1 MPEWT
6 AIQQVWPLLIGV
18 AVIWARL
25 EVALSQNRSQSVK
38 NESEIQKLE
47 SQLEVQKAVTHQQAL
62 SLARIEESLTSI
74 GRTLGRMDRKISGS

>member
-74 GRTLGRMDRKISGS
+74 GRTLERMDRKISGS

>member
-6 AIQQVWPLLIGV
+6 AIQEVWPLLIGV

-38 NESEIQKLE
+38 NEAEIQKLE
-47 SQLEVQKAVTHQQAL
+47 SQLEVQKSVTHQQAL

-74 GRTLGRMDRKISGS
+74 GRTLERMDRKISGS

>member
-6 AIQQVWPLLIGV
+6 AIQEVWPLLIGV

-62 SLARIEESLTSI
+62 SLARIEESLTSV
-74 GRTLGRMDRKISGS
+74 GRTLERIDRKISGS

>member
-6 AIQQVWPLLIGV
+6 AIQEVWPLLIGV
-18 AVIWARL
+18 AAVWARL

-38 NESEIQKLE
+38 NEAEIQKLE
-47 SQLEVQKAVTHQQAL
+47 SQLEVQKSVTHQQAL

-74 GRTLGRMDRKISGS
+74 GRTLERMDRKISGS

>member
-6 AIQQVWPLLIGV
+6 AIQEVWPLLIGV

-25 EVALSQNRSQSVK
+25 EVALAQNRTQSVK

-47 SQLEVQKAVTHQQAL
+47 SQLEIQKDVTHRQAL

-74 GRTLGRMDRKISGS
+74 GRTLERMDRKISGS

>member
-6 AIQQVWPLLIGV
+6 AIQEVWPLLIGV

-38 NESEIQKLE
+38 NEAEIQKLE

-74 GRTLGRMDRKISGS
+74 GRTLERMDRKISGS

>member
-6 AIQQVWPLLIGV
+6 AIQEVWPLLIGV

-47 SQLEVQKAVTHQQAL
+47 SQLEVQKSVTHQQAL

-74 GRTLGRMDRKISGS
+74 GRTLERMDRKISGS